1 MTPILITD
9 KLTKVYT
16 GKKKALDSLSLE
28 VQAGEVFGYLGP
40 NGAGKTTTIRLLLDF
55 IRPTSGSAQV
65 FGLDSVAHSAE
76 IRARI
81 GYLPAELNL
90 WNNLTAL
97 QVVRYMANLRGMKDL
112 RYAMELG
119 ERLEFD
125 FSKRIKS
132 FSTGNKR
139 KLGLILAL
147 MHKPELLVLDEP
159 SSGLDPLMQQ
169 TFNQLMLDAQQNGQ
183 TIFISSHVLSEV
195 QVICDR
201 VAILRNGQLKEVAR
215 VDSLTTADYRG
226 VTVRLREP
234 APASVFEALPGASQV
249 KVDGKVVRLN
259 FSGEFDPLL
268 RALAPYYVEDLD
280 LQVPSLEEVF
290 LTYYGENPTNGN
302 NHAKKSG
309 VGAKEMTK

>member
-1 MTPILITD
+1 MILITEN
-9 KLTKVYT
+9 LTKVYS

-28 VQAGEVFGYLGP
+28 VQPGEVFGYLGP

-55 IRPTSGSAQV
+55 IRPTSGSAKV
-65 FGLDSVAHSAE
+65 FGLDTISHSAQ
-76 IRARI
+76 IRSRI

-90 WNNLTAL
+90 WNNLTAM
-97 QVVRYMANLRGMKDL
+97 QVVRYMANLRGMKDV
-112 RYAMELG
+112 RYAHELG

-147 MHKPELLVLDEP
+147 MHKPELLILDEP

-169 TFNQLMLDAQQNGQ
+169 TFNQLMLEAQKNGQ

-201 VAILRNGQLKEVAR
+201 VAILRHGQLKEVAR
-215 VDSLTTADYRG
+215 VDSLTTADYRS
-226 VTVRLREP
+226 VMLRFREP
-234 APASVFEALPGASQV
+234 VPANVFEAIPGATQV
-249 KVDGKVVRLN
+249 SVDGKTARLN
-259 FSGEFDPLL
+259 FAGTFDPLL
-268 RALAPYYVEDLD
+268 RAIAPYYVEDLD
-280 LQVPSLEEVF
+280 LQVPSLEDIF
-290 LTYYGENPTNGN
+290 LTYYGDNPTNGN
-302 NHAKKSG
+302 NHAK
-309 VGAKEMTK
+309 EMTK